1 MKYIISEEQLKTT
14 IKRFNR
20 ERANKGELSQVIEEL
35 VLNYFEYP
43 ICDVIAIKIPNSE
56 EYVVLILTT
65 QSIRNEV
72 SFKISRY
79 IENYIG
85 INPMVIIQD
94 SQDC

>member
-14 IKRFNR
+14 IKRFDR
-20 ERANKGELSQVIEEL
+20 EKVNKGKLSQVIEEL

-43 ICDVIAIKIPNSE
+43 ICDVIAIKIPNSDI
-56 EYVVLILTT
+56 YAVLILTP
-65 QSIRNEV
+65 QRIRNEV

>member
-14 IKRFNR
+14 IKRFDR
-20 ERANKGELSQVIEEL
+20 EKANKGKLSQVIEEL

-79 IENYIG
+79 IKNYIG